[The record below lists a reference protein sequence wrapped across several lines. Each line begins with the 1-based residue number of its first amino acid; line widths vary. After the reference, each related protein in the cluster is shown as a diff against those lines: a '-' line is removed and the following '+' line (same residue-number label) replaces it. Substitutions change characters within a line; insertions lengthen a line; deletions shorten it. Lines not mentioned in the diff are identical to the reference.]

1 MKVGDLIKRDFNS
14 VQWKTAREQHQ
25 RLGFGIVLSK
35 QISGQPRHPCVT
47 VLYPKTGQVYDIAE
61 SLVEVVSEC

>member
-1 MKVGDLIKRDFNS
+1 MKVGDLIKRQFNHAL
-14 VQWKTAREQHQ
+14 WKDAREQHK
-25 RLGFGIVLSK
+25 RMGYGIILSK
-35 QISGQPRHPCVT
+35 QISGRPRHPCVT